1 LQYKLESSRTLQ
13 TTATYALG
21 KLKQEDL
28 AEHKK
33 TKGLCW
39 GTASPEQATRP

>member
-1 LQYKLESSRTLQ
+1 LQQAKQQHQPRR
-13 TTATYALG
+13 TYALG

-28 AEHKK
+28 VEHKK

-39 GTASPEQATRP
+39 GTASLEQATGP